1 MIPAVLFPTR
11 VTKSG
16 RKYAPKSSP
25 SGLLGSRSRRGW
37 RRHRTRAHRGQGLS
51 PAGREVVSGP
61 PEALAEVSLPR
72 DCESVLP
79 QTPKP
84 HPSLTTNRTTKR
96 SPAPKTSCK
105 GGRPREQFPSPG
117 SVGRTST
124 SANLPGI
131 WEEDPST
138 GLETHRRSETPVF
151 SVRGSGIVRT
161 GSGGTFPTRG
171 PSSTSALQRRV
182 QPQEGIGMQ
191 TCPEASESL
200 PASQRGR
207 DTPCLCWG
215 NFIY

>member
-1 MIPAVLFPTR
+1 MHVYTHVQMCRVYVHCTCVCMIPAVLFPTR

-124 SANLPGI
+124 SGNLPGI

-138 GLETHRRSETPVF
+138 GLETHGAHVISP
-151 SVRGSGIVRT
+151 
-161 GSGGTFPTRG
+161 GGPRD
-171 PSSTSALQRRV
+171 
-182 QPQEGIGMQ
+182 
-191 TCPEASESL
+191 CP
-200 PASQRGR
+200 
-207 DTPCLCWG
+207 WG
-215 NFIY
+215 AT